1 MRASVKHPAKT
12 IRRTGGHHRDWI
24 DAIKG
29 GPAASSNFEYASRL
43 TEIALLGVLSVR
55 MGGAMIRWDAEN
67 MKAIGLP
74 EADQYI
80 KEPVRSGWEI

>member
-1 MRASVKHPAKT
+1 MHGAGGGPRIFPQELRASVKRPAKT

-43 TEIALLGVLSVR
+43 TEIALLGYCSS
-55 MGGAMIRWDAEN
+55 AWAE
-67 MKAIGLP
+67 P
-74 EADQYI
+74 
-80 KEPVRSGWEI
+80 

>member
-1 MRASVKHPAKT
+1 
-12 IRRTGGHHRDWI
+12 
-24 DAIKG
+24 
-29 GPAASSNFEYASRL
+29 
-43 TEIALLGVLSVR
+43 